1 MTQIR
6 ELSQKLSDQIAA
18 GEVIERPSSVV
29 KELVENA
36 IDAQATE
43 VDITFLEGGLKQIIV
58 SDNGTGIAEDD
69 LPLAFK
75 RHATSKI
82 TTTDD
87 LFNILTLGFRGEALS
102 SIAAVSRVEILTNT
116 GEPQG
121 IKAEIIDGKLTSQE
135 PIAAKKGTQVKV
147 NDLFYNTPAR
157 LKYLK
162 SQKTEIAK
170 MIDVVNQ
177 LSLSYP
183 DLSFRLFNG
192 SKRVS
197 QTAGDGDLKKNIANI
212 YGRQIAQKMVPF
224 ASENVDFEISGF
236 LSLPEMTRSNRN
248 YMSILLNGR
257 FIKNYQLSRSM
268 INGYGSKLMVGRF
281 PVVVLNIKMDA
292 NLVDVNVHPTKQEV
306 RLSKEAQLK
315 ELIEQTFKATL
326 AKNNLVQD
334 GLDNLVKPAQTQP
347 KYQQTGLSLSK
358 HQPRQFNYPNGQKYY
373 QVEEESQTFEVNKQ
387 THPVNVSDTWYENVQ
402 TQITLSPFD
411 DDKSNSTK
419 TQSSEKSQTSQF
431 PDLEFVGQVH
441 LTYLIAQSDDGMYL
455 VDQHAAQERLNYE
468 NYRETIAEVS
478 TDQQT
483 FLTPMTIELSNS
495 DYLKV
500 QNYLEQLQEL
510 GIELRPFGGNT
521 FIINSHPTWM
531 VDNQESLIR
540 EMIEAILDN
549 PKLTLKQFREQTAI
563 MMSCKNA
570 IKANHY
576 LKPEEAQAL
585 LDQLSQAKNPYNC
598 PHGRPVLI
606 HFSQSDMEKMF
617 RRIQQSHQ
625 RDDGELGE

>member
-36 IDAQATE
+36 IDAKATE
-43 VDITFLEGGLKQIIV
+43 IDVTFLEGGLKQIIV
-58 SDNGTGIAEDD
+58 SDNGLGIAEDD

-102 SIAAVSRVEILTNT
+102 SIAAVSQVEILTNT
-116 GEPQG
+116 GETQG
-121 IKAEIIDGKLTSQE
+121 VKAKISKGEIKSKE
-135 PIAAKKGTQVKV
+135 PIAAKKGTQVVV

-177 LSLSYP
+177 LALSYP
-183 DLSFRLFNG
+183 NLSFRLFNG

-197 QTAGDGDLKKNIANI
+197 QTTGDGDLKKNIANI
-212 YGRQIAQKMVPF
+212 YDRQIAQKMIPF
-224 ASENVDFEISGF
+224 SSENMDFEISGY

-257 FIKNYQLSRSM
+257 FIKNYQLSRS
-268 INGYGSKLMVGRF
+268 IISGYGSKLMVGRF

-315 ELIEQTFKATL
+315 ELIERTFKQTL

-334 GLDNLVKPAQTQP
+334 GLENLVRPAKSQP
-347 KYQQTGLSLSK
+347 TYQQTDLTLSK
-358 HQPRQFNYPNGQKYY
+358 NKPRQFNYPNGQKYY
-373 QVEEESQTFEVNKQ
+373 QIEEADESFEINESDKVKLSKTWNENVKAQVQ
-387 THPVNVSDTWYENVQ
+387 THPFEEE
-402 TQITLSPFD
+402 
-411 DDKSNSTK
+411 TK
-419 TQSSEKSQTSQF
+419 TDQPLEAVQETKTSSF
-431 PDLEFVGQVH
+431 PDLYFVGQVH

-468 NYRETIAEVS
+468 KYRETIAEVS
-478 TDQQT
+478 NDQQT
-483 FLTPMTIELSNS
+483 FLTPMTLELSSS

-500 QNYLEQLQEL
+500 QNYLEELQTL

-531 VDNQESLIR
+531 VENQESLIR
-540 EMIEAILDN
+540 EMIDAILDN
-549 PKLTLKQFREQTAI
+549 PKLTLKQFREKTAI

-576 LKPEEAQAL
+576 IKPSEAQSL

-606 HFSQSDMEKMF
+606 HFSQTDIEKMF

-625 RDDGELGE
+625 RDDGEIGE